1 MPASVR
7 QNGTYRRPTG
17 GPGRVSPRPCAYVF
31 DATAPGIQLR
41 VPAPGRPIV
50 VPDPDDGV
58 ARTVRRAVGT
68 LKVVVAACKQRPVRN
83 QPVVPSRP
91 TWLDGSTD
99 PIGVQHAAPATHV
112 DGTTR
117 VALCGAE
124 LTGWIIFG
132 GRPFEVGD
140 PESCPPCVQSLS
152 GRRNGSPEG
161 AGKMKPIDLVDAHLH
176 LSRSL
181 DQNEITWKQF
191 EAQWAAA
198 LGAARRQAAR

>member
-1 MPASVR
+1 MRLRFRRHSAGDIVASS
-7 QNGTYRRPTG
+7 
-17 GPGRVSPRPCAYVF
+17 GPGPTDSRPRPRRRCRT
-31 DATAPGIQLR
+31 DRAPR
-41 VPAPGRPIV
+41 GRHFEFV
-50 VPDPDDGV
+50 VPP
-58 ARTVRRAVGT
+58 
-68 LKVVVAACKQRPVRN
+68 CKQRPVRN